1 MWSKT
6 MRIKTIFIFGNPDLA
21 MDSLPLK
28 IAPKLR
34 QEFPSISFEIK
45 DPNEEWNVP
54 EELTIIDTVVGPK
67 EVAIFNDLESF
78 TASPRLSMHD
88 FDALSNLK
96 YLKKLGKLKK
106 VTIIGVPVEL
116 SEEKA
121 IEAVSEIIKG
131 LGARK
136 LVIPAHAGI

>member
-1 MWSKT
+1 
-6 MRIKTIFIFGNPDLA
+6 

-28 IAPKLR
+28 IAPRLR

-45 DPNEEWNVP
+45 DPNEEWDVP
-54 EELTIIDTVVGPK
+54 EELVIIDTVVGPK

-88 FDALSNLK
+88 FDALANLK

-106 VTIIGVPVEL
+106 VTIIGVPVDFNEK
-116 SEEKA
+116 KA
-121 IEAVSEIIKG
+121 IEDVTKIIKG
-131 LGARK
+131 INPLF
-136 LVIPAHAGI
+136 